1 MPSFDVE
8 IKGQTETI
16 EFSDDLSWGDTQKIL
31 KQCVDISNPQ
41 AMKVNIQLYQQMILQ
56 AAVTKSPIDFKNL
69 TQLNQLPSK
78 VVTKIM
84 SEVMKVFPLETLI
97 TPWITAMTGED
108 SLESLMKS
116 MSSVP

>member
-1 MPSFDVE
+1 MPTFDVE
-8 IKGQTETI
+8 INGNTETI
-16 EFSDDLSWGDTQKIL
+16 EFVDDLPWGDTQRIL

-41 AMKVNIQLYQQMILQ
+41 AMKVNIQLYQQMVLQ

-69 TQLNQLPSK
+69 TSLNKLPSK
-78 VVTKIM
+78 TVTKIM

-108 SLESLMKS
+108 SIESLMKS